1 MEIRTKTIIRL
12 RDALLASGSRKS
24 AVVSSA
30 YRALAR
36 EGLLTKEEDDAIAR
50 VEGAAEA
57 MFLVIAADEQVMDTE
72 LAALRGAIRG
82 LTGDALNDEIVQVM
96 MENFAVRLRDDGR
109 SARLA
114 AVAASMKER
123 EEAINTF
130 SLCAAVA
137 LADEK
142 IDDAE
147 SALIQELR
155 EVFGLS
161 QADAESVL
169 GQLAEDAD

>member
-1 MEIRTKTIIRL
+1 
-12 RDALLASGSRKS
+12 
-24 AVVSSA
+24 
-30 YRALAR
+30 
-36 EGLLTKEEDDAIAR
+36 
-50 VEGAAEA
+50 
-57 MFLVIAADEQVMDTE
+57 MDTE